1 MHKSLYGDII
11 CCFDLQ
17 AEVSLR
23 NLFFVVLHSLVSLA
37 CILTSVSGMVGG
49 GISSHKPIF
58 KKKSFYFR
66 HLVPPGMHR
75 AFCSQ
80 TRYMPQLSVER
91 VKQTSKTI
99 SGKTVKF
106 SSTLLTYI

>member
-23 NLFFVVLHSLVSLA
+23 NLFFVVLHPLVSLA

-49 GISSHKPIF
+49 GMSSHKPIL
-58 KKKSFYFR
+58 KKKKKN
-66 HLVPPGMHR
+66 P
-75 AFCSQ
+75 
-80 TRYMPQLSVER
+80 
-91 VKQTSKTI
+91 
-99 SGKTVKF
+99 
-106 SSTLLTYI
+106 STLGTLCPLVCTELSDHRYDICLS